1 MNKIKIYTF
10 IIAAI
15 LLCCSSCEKDGIIP
29 SNQFN
34 NTLSFEDNSFQ
45 HIKNDTYQSVIDSY
59 IKKGIIGTSIYVK
72 DNNGIWIGAGGKAD
86 ILSNIDVDKGN
97 QFMIASITKVFTAT
111 VLFSL
116 VDNGILSI
124 DDNISEWIPS
134 SIANNIENANEAT
147 IADLLSHKSGIADY
161 YTTKFEMAR
170 YNTEHNYWVQEDI
183 LKYVYGKEASFPVGQ
198 KYSYSNTNFLLLG
211 MIIENAT
218 NMTLKDAYDEH
229 IFLPLEL
236 ENAYYDTGRDA
247 ASTSLIS
254 GYYNLYGNGFILSDF
269 LYKDEL
275 STGDGGIIINPQDLG
290 RFFDELMQG
299 NLLSQA
305 SLMKMQDW
313 FDIEGN
319 GKNGFGLEYFENE
332 HGISYGHT
340 GGADGFTSV
349 AHYYPNE
356 DITVII
362 LLNFTPSDDL
372 FDTTLDFI
380 SDIKD
385 VAFE

>member
-236 ENAYYDTGRDA
+236 ENAYYGTGRDA

>member
-15 LLCCSSCEKDGIIP
+15 LLCCSSCEKGNIIP
-29 SNQFN
+29 SSQFN

-45 HIKNDTYQSVIDSY
+45 HINNDTYQSVIDSY

-86 ILSNIDVDKGN
+86 ILSNIDVDKGD

-183 LKYVYGKEASFPVGQ
+183 LKYVYGKKASFPVGQ

-211 MIIENAT
+211 MIIENAA
-218 NMTLKDAYDEH
+218 NMTLKDAYDKYL
-229 IFLPLEL
+229 FLPLEL
-236 ENAYYDTGRDA
+236 ENAYYGTGRDA

-299 NLLSQA
+299 NLLSEA

-313 FDIEGN
+313 FDIGGN
-319 GKNGFGLEYFENE
+319 RKNGFGLEYFENE

>member
-1 MNKIKIYTF
+1 MNKIIIYTF

-59 IKKGIIGTSIYVK
+59 IKKGIIGTSIYVN

-86 ILSNIDVDKGN
+86 ILSNIDVDKGD

-111 VLFSL
+111 VIFSL
-116 VDNGILSI
+116 VDNGILTI

-183 LKYVYGKEASFPVGQ
+183 LKYVYGKAASFPVGQ

-218 NMTLKDAYDEH
+218 NMTLKDAYDEN

-290 RFFDELMQG
+290 
-299 NLLSQA
+299 
-305 SLMKMQDW
+305 
-313 FDIEGN
+313 
-319 GKNGFGLEYFENE
+319 
-332 HGISYGHT
+332 
-340 GGADGFTSV
+340 
-349 AHYYPNE
+349 
-356 DITVII
+356 
-362 LLNFTPSDDL
+362 
-372 FDTTLDFI
+372 
-380 SDIKD
+380 
-385 VAFE
+385 

>member
-170 YNTEHNYWVQEDI
+170 HNTKQNYWVQEDI

-211 MIIENAT
+211 MIIENAA
-218 NMTLKDAYDEH
+218 NMTLKDAYDKYL
-229 IFLPLEL
+229 FLPLEL
-236 ENAYYDTGRDA
+236 ENAYYGTGRDA

-313 FDIEGN
+313 FDIKGN
-319 GKNGFGLEYFENE
+319 GKNGFGLEYFENK

-356 DITVII
+356 DVTVII

>member
-1 MNKIKIYTF
+1 MNKIKKYTF
-10 IIAAI
+10 IVVTI

-161 YTTKFEMAR
+161 YTTKFEIAR

-218 NMTLKDAYDEH
+218 NMTLKDAYDEN

-305 SLMKMQDW
+305 SVMKMQDW
-313 FDIEGN
+313 FDIEGK
-319 GKNGFGLEYFENE
+319 GKNGVGLEYFESE

-340 GGADGFTSV
+340 GGADSFTSV

>member
-299 NLLSQA
+299 NLLSEA

>member
-1 MNKIKIYTF
+1 MNKKIYTSIV
-10 IIAAI
+10 III
-15 LLCCSSCEKDGIIP
+15 LLCFSSCEKDEIIT

-34 NTLSFEDNSFQ
+34 TTLSFQDNSLQ
-45 HIKNDTYQSVIDSY
+45 HIKNETYQSVIDSY

-72 DNNGIWIGAGGKAD
+72 DNEGIWIGTGGKAD
-86 ILSNIDVDKGN
+86 ISSNIDVDKGN

-111 VLFSL
+111 VIFSL
-116 VDNGILSI
+116 VDKGILSI
-124 DDNISEWIPS
+124 DDPISEWIPS
-134 SIANNIENANEAT
+134 SITKNIDNTNEAT
-147 IADLLSHKSGIADY
+147 IANLLSHKSGIVDY

-170 YNTEHNYWVQEDI
+170 YNTKYNNWVQEDI
-183 LKYVYGKEASFPVGQ
+183 LKYVYGKNANFPVGE

-218 NMTLKDAYDEH
+218 NMTLKEAYDEM
-229 IFLPLEL
+229 IFLPLGL
-236 ENAYYDTGRDA
+236 NNAYYDTGKNA
-247 ASTSLIS
+247 APTSLIS
-254 GYYNLYGNGFILSDF
+254 GYYNLYGNGYILSDF

-290 RFFDELMQG
+290 EFLDELMQG
-299 NLLSQA
+299 NLLRPA

-313 FDIEGN
+313 FDIEGD

-332 HGISYGHT
+332 YGISYGHS

-362 LLNFTPSDDL
+362 LLNFTPSNDL
-372 FDTTLDFI
+372 FDVTLNFI
-380 SDIKD
+380 SDITD
-385 VAFE
+385 VAFN

>member
-229 IFLPLEL
+229 LFLPLEL

-319 GKNGFGLEYFENE
+319 GKNGFGLEYFQNE

>member
-86 ILSNIDVDKGN
+86 ILSNIDVDKGD

-229 IFLPLEL
+229 LFLPLEL

-385 VAFE
+385 IAFE

>member
-1 MNKIKIYTF
+1 MLQYNIESK
-10 IIAAI
+10 
-15 LLCCSSCEKDGIIP
+15 
-29 SNQFN
+29 FN

-59 IKKGIIGTSIYVK
+59 IKKSIIGTSIYVK
-72 DNNGIWIGAGGKAD
+72 DNNVIWIGAGGKAD
-86 ILSNIDVDKGN
+86 ILSNIDVDKGD

-170 YNTEHNYWVQEDI
+170 HNTEHNYWVQEDI

-229 IFLPLEL
+229 LFLPLEL

-313 FDIEGN
+313 FDIGGN
-319 GKNGFGLEYFENE
+319 RKNGFGLEYFENE

-362 LLNFTPSDDL
+362 LLNYTPSDDL

>member
-218 NMTLKDAYDEH
+218 NMTLKDAYDEN

>member
-59 IKKGIIGTSIYVK
+59 IKKGIIGTSIYVN

-86 ILSNIDVDKGN
+86 ILSNIDVDKGD

-111 VLFSL
+111 VIFSL
-116 VDNGILSI
+116 VDNGILTI

-183 LKYVYGKEASFPVGQ
+183 LKYVYGKAASFPVGQ

-218 NMTLKDAYDEH
+218 NMTLKDAYDEN

-290 RFFDELMQG
+290 RFFDELIQG

-319 GKNGFGLEYFENE
+319 GKNGFGLEYFENH

>member
-15 LLCCSSCEKDGIIP
+15 LLCCSSCEKGNIIP
-29 SNQFN
+29 SSQFN

-45 HIKNDTYQSVIDSY
+45 HINNDTYQSVIDSY

-72 DNNGIWIGAGGKAD
+72 DNNGIWIGTGGKAD
-86 ILSNIDVDKGN
+86 ILSNIDVDKGD

-116 VDNGILSI
+116 IDNGILSI

-183 LKYVYGKEASFPVGQ
+183 LKYVYGKKASFPVGQ

-211 MIIENAT
+211 MIIENAA
-218 NMTLKDAYDEH
+218 NMTLKDAYDKYL
-229 IFLPLEL
+229 FLPLEL
-236 ENAYYDTGRDA
+236 ENAYYGTGRDA

-299 NLLSQA
+299 NLLSEA

-313 FDIEGN
+313 FDIGGN
-319 GKNGFGLEYFENE
+319 RKNGFGLEYFENE

>member
-1 MNKIKIYTF
+1 MNKIIIYTF

-183 LKYVYGKEASFPVGQ
+183 LKYVYGKKAGFPVGQ

-218 NMTLKDAYDEH
+218 NMTLKDAYDENL
-229 IFLPLEL
+229 FLPLEL
-236 ENAYYDTGRDA
+236 DNAYYGTGRDA
-247 ASTSLIS
+247 ASTNLIS

-299 NLLSQA
+299 NLLSEA

-313 FDIEGN
+313 FDIGGN
-319 GKNGFGLEYFENE
+319 RKNGFGLEYFENE

>member
-1 MNKIKIYTF
+1 MNKIKISTF

-111 VLFSL
+111 VIFSL
-116 VDNGILSI
+116 VDNGILRI